1 MVINLAELL
10 RFTNKIVGTLS
21 LEMKTI
27 EVPQDFYWAI
37 VTALDGRIGIG
48 SLADDWM
55 MLQKLLNNSYIVSNL
70 DIERLGNI
78 FIAIGEELEG
88 VAYHEEGLNDF
99 SISIDYASLSAI
111 TRRIFATAIFQ
122 DIVEVEIEKDLYKR
136 IKPEDRFHIYK
147 MEPEIVTYSLPDE
160 MCQLKELE
168 GLARKPA
175 ARDLVILG
183 RILVVLTD
191 QLYESDIHIIDV
203 PKRTI
208 CI

>member
-27 EVPQDFYWAI
+27 EVPQDFYWDLIPGEREYA
-37 VTALDGRIGIG
+37 GIG

-55 MLQKLLNNSYIVSNL
+55 MLQKLLNNSHIVSNL

-78 FIAIGEELEG
+78 FIAVGEELEG
-88 VAYHEEGLNDF
+88 IAYHEEGLNDF

-122 DIVEVEIEKDLYKR
+122 GITDVEVEKDNYR
-136 IKPEDRFHIYK
+136 SIKPEDRFHIYK
-147 MEPEIVTYSLPDE
+147 MEPEIVTYSLSDE
-160 MCQLKELE
+160 MRQLKELE
-168 GLARKPA
+168 STARKPA
-175 ARDLVILG
+175 AHDLAILG

-203 PKRTI
+203 PNRTI